1 MYVLHASCSLSYPIG
16 RGLEAEIELHCWGL
30 LSTVLSAFSS
40 PEIFPLFRIS
50 AAAALWPEK
59 SQIKIRYA
67 AAAARFSTWERDSWV
82 LVLVFSVF
90 RVCAF
95 LMIPS

>member
-30 LSTVLSAFSS
+30 LSTVLSAISS

-67 AAAARFSTWERDSWV
+67 AAAAFTQLGSEIRGSWSWFFLFLGFV
-82 LVLVFSVF
+82 LF
-90 RVCAF
+90 
-95 LMIPS
+95 

>member
-40 PEIFPLFRIS
+40 PEIFPFFGSRRQLLFGQKK
-50 AAAALWPEK
+50 AK
-59 SQIKIRYA
+59 
-67 AAAARFSTWERDSWV
+67 
-82 LVLVFSVF
+82 
-90 RVCAF
+90 
-95 LMIPS
+95 